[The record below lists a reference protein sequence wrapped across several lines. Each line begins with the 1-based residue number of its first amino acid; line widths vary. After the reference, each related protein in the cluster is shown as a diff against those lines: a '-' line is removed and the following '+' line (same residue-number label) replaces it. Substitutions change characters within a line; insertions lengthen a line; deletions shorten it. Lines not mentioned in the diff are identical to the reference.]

1 VTRLAGEAAELRAAV
16 HALEGTYG
24 GSQMTQG
31 GGGAGAGAG
40 TQFGTQGGGARTI
53 GAISADIEVGRCRL
67 TLSNPR

>member
-1 VTRLAGEAAELRAAV
+1 MTRLAGEAAELRAAV

-31 GGGAGAGAG
+31 GGGGAGAG